1 MSILGIYT
9 RYTNDQ
15 ETTDVSVAMSLLALL
30 DERPMYGLELKSEFD
45 AGTGGVWPL
54 NVGQV
59 YTTLGRLERDGL
71 VVLAQESPEG
81 QKVYEITPEGSSTV
95 AEWFRLPSA
104 PASEARDEM
113 VLKLSLAATKTG
125 LDLSGVIQ
133 GERRGVLERLQEY
146 TRLKKD
152 PRSGNDLGWMILLD
166 SLIFQ
171 AEARARWLD
180 SCESRFARSGIS
192 RSGQRDSSSVE
203 SAIEQN
209 EVRQ

>member
-1 MSILGIYT
+1 
-9 RYTNDQ
+9 
-15 ETTDVSVAMSLLALL
+15 MSLLTLL
-30 DERPMYGLELKSEFD
+30 DERPMYGLELKSEFE

-81 QKVYEITPEGSSTV
+81 QKIYEITPAGSATV

-104 PASEARDEM
+104 PTSEARDEM
-113 VLKLSLAATKTG
+113 VLKLSLAATKAG
-125 LDLSGVIQ
+125 LDVESVIQ

-152 PRSGNDLGWMILLD
+152 PPSGNELSWMILLD

-171 AEARARWLD
+171 TEARARWLD
-180 SCESRFARSGIS
+180 SCEARIARFGSS
-192 RSGQRDSSSVE
+192 RSDRRDSTSVE
-203 SAIEQN
+203 SAIEPD